1 MMPAEVSMFPCRKF
15 AAPLMFGVCPNIQ
28 GQAAWSVGT
37 EGSVAQG
44 YGALSVEASGFKSV
58 TMQDGE
64 GDLSLGLNA
73 SAGNSI
79 YSGTKLQPSAIQT
92 LACIRI

>member
-1 MMPAEVSMFPCRKF
+1 
-15 AAPLMFGVCPNIQ
+15 MFGARPNIT

-44 YGALSVEASGFKSV
+44 YGALSVEASGYKSV

-64 GDLSLGLNA
+64 GDIKISLNA

-79 YSGTKLQPSAIQT
+79 YGSEKVQPSALQC
-92 LACIRI
+92 LVCIKI

>member
-1 MMPAEVSMFPCRKF
+1 
-15 AAPLMFGVCPNIQ
+15 MFGEGPNIT

-58 TMQDGE
+58 TMQDGV
-64 GDLSLGLNA
+64 GDIKISLNA

-79 YSGTKLQPSAIQT
+79 YSGTKVQQSALNV
-92 LACIRI
+92 LACIRT

>member
-1 MMPAEVSMFPCRKF
+1 
-15 AAPLMFGVCPNIQ
+15 MFGRSPNIQ

-58 TMQDGE
+58 TMQDGV
-64 GDLSLGLNA
+64 GDIKISLNA

-79 YSGTKLQPSAIQT
+79 YGGEKVQPSVLQA
-92 LACIRI
+92 LPCIRF